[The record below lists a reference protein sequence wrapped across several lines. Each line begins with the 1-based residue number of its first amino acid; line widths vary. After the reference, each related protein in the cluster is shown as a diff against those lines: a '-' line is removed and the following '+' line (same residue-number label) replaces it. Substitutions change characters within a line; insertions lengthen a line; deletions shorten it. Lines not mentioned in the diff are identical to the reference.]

1 MTQDG
6 ATNGVST
13 NLELE
18 QHQANQV
25 CKCQIF
31 RQEMAGGASRD
42 KTTNYLPICFKTIC
56 G

>member
-31 RQEMAGGASRD
+31 RQEEGGLKRQNYELF
-42 KTTNYLPICFKTIC
+42 TNML
-56 G
+56 